1 MQEVAENVLKKAHG
15 TELFVLSWQHK
26 LFPIGFS
33 GRFISSDKHKTV
45 QLRVQSQRKH
55 SRVFEMQFDLPDYG
69 IKIYLNSEILRFFA
83 EHRFSSYT

>member
-33 GRFISSDKHKTV
+33 GRFISSDKHKTTV
-45 QLRVQSQRKH
+45 TCAK
-55 SRVFEMQFDLPDYG
+55 
-69 IKIYLNSEILRFFA
+69 SEKAL
-83 EHRFSSYT
+83 